1 MTTITKSEARKI
13 MAELELAAAHVLQ
26 MHGMVVGKVSGKYG
40 DSFSFTVTANTP
52 EMNDNGVD
60 GNTTEAR
67 TFLDFS
73 WEYGIT
79 DPQAALG
86 ATFNSNGRTMQMVGL
101 NLRARKFPFIVREV
115 TTGKTFKSPASI
127 ASKLPS
133 YTKESDLSLQH
144 R

>member
-1 MTTITKSEARKI
+1 MERMTKSEARKI
-13 MAELELAAAHVLQ
+13 MADLELAAAHVLEK
-26 MHGMVVGKVSGKYG
+26 HGMVVGKVSGKYG
-40 DSFSFTVTANTP
+40 DSFSFTVTANKP
-52 EMNDNGVD
+52 EMNDNGID

-67 TFLDFS
+67 TFLDFA

-86 ATFNSNGRTMQMVGL
+86 ATFNQNGKTMQMVGL
-101 NLRARKFPFIVREV
+101 NLRARKFPFVVREV
-115 TTGKTFKSPASI
+115 ATGKTFKTQSGV

-133 YTKESDLSLQH
+133 YSRDSDISLQY